1 MYKFRKFIPAIR
13 VIHGKPFFVAKHL
26 MCVNSCHSW
35 QTLKKSKNPINILNV
50 RFLSYLRFMKA
61 RKSKNEKE
69 IIPTKSELEVLQVLW
84 ASGPSTVR
92 FVHDT
97 LNQQKE
103 AVQYTSTLKL
113 MQVMAEKGM
122 LERDESNMKHIY
134 SAALEQEKTKGFIL
148 ERFIDSMYSGS
159 VSNMML
165 ALLGN
170 DKTSKKDLQ
179 AVKEMLKKLDD
190 KK

>member
-1 MYKFRKFIPAIR
+1 MKA
-13 VIHGKPFFVAKHL
+13 G
-26 MCVNSCHSW
+26 
-35 QTLKKSKNPINILNV
+35 KSKTG
-50 RFLSYLRFMKA
+50 
-61 RKSKNEKE
+61 KE
-69 IIPTKSELEVLQVLW
+69 IIPTKSELQVLQVLW
-84 ASGPSTVR
+84 VNGPSTVR

-97 LNQQKE
+97 LNEQKE

-113 MQVMAEKGM
+113 MQVMTEKGM
-122 LERDESNMKHIY
+122 LERDETNMKHIY

-159 VSNMML
+159 VSSMML

-179 AVKEMLKKLDD
+179 AVKEMLKKLDE